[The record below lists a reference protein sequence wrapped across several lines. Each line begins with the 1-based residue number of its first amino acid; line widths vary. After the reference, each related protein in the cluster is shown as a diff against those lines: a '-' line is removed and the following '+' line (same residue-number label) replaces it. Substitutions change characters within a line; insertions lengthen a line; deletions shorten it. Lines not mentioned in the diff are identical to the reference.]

1 MGGSSGV
8 VGVVEIVGVREIKDI
23 FFRELCRR
31 KALTS
36 LLANLN

>member
-1 MGGSSGV
+1 MM
-8 VGVVEIVGVREIKDI
+8 EIIRVREIKDI

>member
-23 FFRELCRR
+23 FFRELKVGVR
-31 KALTS
+31 
-36 LLANLN
+36 